1 MSKIKSIA
9 LVDDDEIFVFL
20 TKMTIEDSNL
30 VEDVKVFRN
39 GSEVLTFFNEN
50 LNDPRQLPEVILLDI
65 FMPIMDGW
73 QFLEEYLV
81 LKPHIN
87 KKIIIYLVSS
97 SISPQD
103 HQKAKKINEVANF
116 IIKPVTRKNLLE
128 ILKNL

>member
-50 LNDPRQLPEVILLDI
+50 LKL
-65 FMPIMDGW
+65 
-73 QFLEEYLV
+73 
-81 LKPHIN
+81 
-87 KKIIIYLVSS
+87 
-97 SISPQD
+97 ISL
-103 HQKAKKINEVANF
+103 HTI
-116 IIKPVTRKNLLE
+116 
-128 ILKNL
+128 